1 MEEKMLIIRSISS
14 DRELI
19 FSPCE
24 ERDRYRVRIKS
35 PEISASIEIFQ
46 FAVGE
51 SLATY
56 FRHLASF
63 RSPWSDPQEWR
74 MWDPD
79 LRISATCNSYG
90 HVLFRI
96 IFTADYMVYQSA
108 ESWEANIGLETT
120 LGELDNIASNASTF
134 FQ

>member
-1 MEEKMLIIRSISS
+1 MLTIRSISS

-19 FSPCE
+19 FSPCK
-24 ERDRYRVRIKS
+24 ERDCYRVEIKS
-35 PEISASIEIFQ
+35 SKISASIEISEYE
-46 FAVGE
+46 VGA
-51 SLATY
+51 SLTAY

-63 RSPWSDPQEWR
+63 RSPWSDPQEWSTLY
-74 MWDPD
+74 PD
-79 LRISATCNSYG
+79 LRISATCNNRG

-96 IFTADYMVYQSA
+96 IFAADYLADLDA

-120 LGELDNIASNASTF
+120 LGELDNIVSNASTF

>member
-1 MEEKMLIIRSISS
+1 MLAVRSISS

-24 ERDRYRVRIKS
+24 EPDRYRVEIKS
-35 PEISASIEIFQ
+35 SEISASIEIFQ
-46 FAVGE
+46 HAVGE
-51 SLATY
+51 SLAAY

-63 RSPWSDPQEWR
+63 RAPWTDPQEWR
-74 MWDPD
+74 TWDPD
-79 LRISATCNSYG
+79 LRISATCNNHG

-96 IFTADYMVYQSA
+96 IFAAGYIVYQSV

-120 LGELDNIASNASTF
+120 LGELDKIASNASTF

>member
-1 MEEKMLIIRSISS
+1 MEEKMLAIRSISS

-19 FSPCE
+19 FSPCD
-24 ERDRYRVRIKS
+24 ERDRYRVEIKS
-35 PEISASIEIFQ
+35 SEISASIEIFQ
-46 FAVGE
+46 YKVGE
-51 SLATY
+51 SLAAY

-74 MWDPD
+74 TWDPD
-79 LRISATCNSYG
+79 LRISATCNNYG

-96 IFTADYMVYQSA
+96 IFAADYMVNQI
-108 ESWEANIGLETT
+108 EEGWEANIGLETT